1 MKKKK
6 VFANDGGSR
15 SKKKRIALIGLFFFF
30 GFAALLYRC
39 LYLHLSHDPKL
50 ERIAKSQY
58 RTKIAEVPPRG
69 NIYDASENE
78 LAVSVPSY
86 SLAARPGKIRDKQ
99 ALEAKLSAALKMPAK
114 DIAVK
119 LASEKKY
126 VWVKKFLSPREKEA
140 IESIEKELAL
150 DGAEMVKGSKRYYP
164 NREVASQILG
174 AVGQDNEGLSG
185 IELFYDHDLQGAAES
200 STAFRDARGRM
211 FETLETLGASGK
223 DVQEPHHLH
232 LTLHKNVQYAAER
245 ELNQTC
251 DKYGAKSCTAIVL
264 DPKTG
269 AVMAMASYP
278 SFNPNDYQ
286 SYSLGLWRNIAI
298 TDSFEPGSTFKPIMA
313 AAALEKGAVGPDDKF
328 FCEGGNL
335 KIGDWTIHDHEKYG
349 MLSVRQIIK
358 VSSNIGIYKVGKKL
372 GKKSYAEIVEKF
384 GFGKKSGVD
393 YPGEVAGLLRPA
405 KAWQE
410 IDFANISF
418 GQGIRVTPL
427 QLASAYATIANGG
440 VRMKPYIVANVTDT
454 DGNVLQTNGPEEV
467 GRVLSESTANL
478 IKNIMKGVT
487 EEGGTATRAALPGY
501 TVAGKTG
508 TAQKVVGGRY
518 SHDRYVSSF
527 VGMVP
532 AEDPK
537 LVVLVMVDEPKG
549 EIYGG
554 LVAAPVFREIAW
566 TALADLGVP
575 PSKPEELPAVAKA
588 ETQKKTA
595 PAKIAEKSARSP
607 KEKPTAVAEAKQ
619 KLGDFATKTLV
630 EAGLVTPVGLTASGG
645 AVRSVPD
652 FRGLSKRKVLAIL
665 DERKL
670 PCQVVGSG
678 IAESQV
684 PAPGSVVGKEC
695 RIVFRAD

>member
-6 VFANDGGSR
+6 VFANDGGTR
-15 SKKKRIALIGLFFFF
+15 SKKKRIALIGLFFLF
-30 GFAALLYRC
+30 GFSALLYRC

-58 RTKIAEVPPRG
+58 RTKIAEAPPRG

-86 SLAARPGKIRDKQ
+86 SLAARPGKVRDKR
-99 ALEAKLSAALKMPAK
+99 ALEAKLSSALKMPAK
-114 DIAVK
+114 EIGLK
-119 LASEKKY
+119 LKSEKKY
-126 VWVKKFLSPREKEA
+126 IWVKKFLSPREKDAVEA
-140 IESIEKELAL
+140 MEKELNL
-150 DGAEMVKGSKRYYP
+150 DGVELVKGSKRYYP

-185 IELFYDHDLQGAAES
+185 IELFYDHDLQGVAEA

-211 FETLETLGASGK
+211 FETLETLSPASGK
-223 DVQEPHHLH
+223 DAQEPHHLH
-232 LTLHKNVQYAAER
+232 LTLHKNIQYAAER

-251 DKYGAKSCTAIVL
+251 DKYDAKSCTAIVL

-278 SFNPNDYQ
+278 SFNPNNYQ
-286 SYSLGLWRNIAI
+286 SYALGLWRNIAV

-335 KIGDWTIHDHEKYG
+335 KIGEYTIHDHEKYG

-372 GKKSYAEIVEKF
+372 GKKAYSEIVEKF
-384 GFGKKSGVD
+384 GFGKKSGID
-393 YPGEVAGLLRPA
+393 YPGEVAGLLRQP
-405 KAWQE
+405 KNWME

-454 DGNVLQTNGPEEV
+454 DGNVLQSNGPEEV
-467 GRVLSESTANL
+467 GRVLSAPTANL
-478 IKNIMKGVT
+478 IKDIMKGVT

-518 SHDRYVSSF
+518 SHDKYVSSF

-532 AEDPK
+532 AENPR

-575 PSKPEELPAVAKA
+575 PEKPEEMPAVAKA
-588 ETQKKTA
+588 EAPKKPSKTA
-595 PAKIAEKSARSP
+595 AS
-607 KEKPTAVAEAKQ
+607 KEKVTGIAEAKE
-619 KLGDFATKTLV
+619 KLGNLAEKTLV
-630 EAGLVTPVGLTASGG
+630 QAGLIAAPVFDAAGG
-645 AVRSVPD
+645 APRSVPD

-678 IAESQV
+678 VAQSQV

-695 RIVFRAD
+695 KIVFRAD